1 MSFSRMALAAILTL
15 TATSALQATEI
26 TKLRV
31 ATEGAYP
38 PFNYTG
44 PDGVLTGFDVE
55 IGNALCAEMKVE
67 CEWGTQE
74 WDGMIPGL
82 VAGKY
87 DAIIASMSI
96 TEERLER
103 ISFSRSYYNTPST
116 VAVSK
121 DSPISEITP
130 EALTGLLIGAQ
141 GGTTH
146 SVVAEEVYSE
156 SDVSLY
162 PTSEEYKLDME
173 SGRLDAVI
181 DDLGVL
187 QSWINSDAGACC
199 KIIGSLPIQPELHG
213 QGIGVGVRK
222 GQDEL
227 KGRFSNAIHAIRE
240 NGTYKKIN
248 DKYFSQDAFGE

>member
-1 MSFSRMALAAILTL
+1 MSFSRIALAAFMSL
-15 TATSALQATEI
+15 TAATSLQAAEI
-26 TKLRV
+26 TKLRL

-38 PFNYTG
+38 PFNFTG
-44 PDGVLTGFDVE
+44 SDGALTGFDVE

-74 WDGMIPGL
+74 WDGMIPG
-82 VAGKY
+82 VIAGKY
-87 DAIIASMSI
+87 DAIVASMSI

-116 VAVSK
+116 IAVPKNSALT
-121 DSPISEITP
+121 EITP
-130 EALTGLLIGAQ
+130 EALNGLLIGAQ

-146 SVVAEEVYSE
+146 SVVAEEIYVNSE
-156 SDVSLY
+156 VSLY
-162 PTSEEYKLDME
+162 PTSEEYKLDIE
-173 SGRLDAVI
+173 NGRLDAVI

-187 QSWINSDAGACC
+187 QSWVDSDAGSCC

-213 QGIGVGVRK
+213 QGIGVGVPK
-222 GQDEL
+222 GKEEL
-227 KGRFSNAIHAIRE
+227 ADRFSEAILAIRE
-240 NGTYKKIN
+240 NGTYKIIN

>member
-1 MSFSRMALAAILTL
+1 MSLVRLALATTL
-15 TATSALQATEI
+15 GLAAATGSQAEATS
-26 TKLRV
+26 LRL

-38 PFNYTG
+38 PFNFTG
-44 PDGVLTGFDVE
+44 PDGKLTGFDVE
-55 IGNALCAEMKVE
+55 IGEALCAEMNVT
-67 CEWGTQE
+67 CTWGTQE

-82 VAGKY
+82 VSGKY

-96 TEERLER
+96 TEERLEQ

-116 VAVSK
+116 IAVPK
-121 DSPISEITP
+121 DSSITEITP
-130 EALTGLLIGAQ
+130 EALDGLLIGAQ

-146 SVVAEEVYSE
+146 SVVAEEIYSD

-162 PTSEEYKLDME
+162 PTSEEYKLDIE
-173 SGRLDAVI
+173 NGRLDAVI

-187 QSWINSDAGACC
+187 QSWVDSEAGACC

-222 GQDEL
+222 GEEALAD
-227 KGRFSNAIHAIRE
+227 RFTAAILAIRE
-240 NGTYKKIN
+240 NGTYKRIN
-248 DKYFSQDAFGE
+248 DKYFSQDAFGG

>member
-1 MSFSRMALAAILTL
+1 MSFARIALATL
-15 TATSALQATEI
+15 MSFTAASALQADEI
-26 TKLRV
+26 TKLRI

-38 PFNYTG
+38 PFNFTG
-44 PDGVLTGFDVE
+44 SDGVLTGFDVE
-55 IGNALCAEMKVE
+55 IGNALCAEMKIE

-116 VAVSK
+116 IAVPK
-121 DSPISEITP
+121 DSPVSEITP
-130 EALTGLLIGAQ
+130 EALEGLLIGAQ

-146 SVVAEEVYSE
+146 SVVAEEIYSDA
-156 SDVSLY
+156 DVSLY
-162 PTSEEYKLDME
+162 PTSEEYKLDIE
-173 SGRLDAVI
+173 NGRLDAVI

-187 QSWINSDAGACC
+187 QSWVDSEAGSCC
-199 KIIGSLPIQPELHG
+199 KIIGYLPIQPELHG

-222 GQDEL
+222 GQEEL
-227 KGRFSNAIHAIRE
+227 ADRFSQAILAIRE
-240 NGTYKKIN
+240 NGTYKTIN